1 MSQRIF
7 ISLQDLM
14 PVIVAHLEM
23 AYPTEF
29 NNVMYTLQDK
39 TDKGLIGLNIVHS
52 DHKES
57 SLFWID
63 ERFDVR
69 PAFRSSKPS
78 EQQWQFDS
86 KLKKKISDLLKRT
99 V

>member
-7 ISLQDLM
+7 ISLQRLM
-14 PVIVAHLEM
+14 PAIVAHLEM
-23 AYPTEF
+23 SYPTEF
-29 NNVMYTLQDK
+29 NNSIYTLQDK
-39 TDKGLIGLNIVHS
+39 SEKGLIGLNIVHS
-52 DHKES
+52 DNKES

>member
-7 ISLQDLM
+7 VSLQDLM

-23 AYPTEF
+23 SYPTEF
-29 NNVMYTLQDK
+29 KNVMYTLQDK
-39 TDKGLIGLNIVHS
+39 TDKGLIGLNIHS
-52 DHKES
+52 EDQS

-69 PAFRSSKPS
+69 PAFRSVKPT

-86 KLKKKISDLLKRT
+86 KLKKKISDLLKRSL
-99 V
+99 